1 MRAAVG
7 VDFEL
12 VAAATNVGEETG
24 VFEHR
29 YGGLAV
35 KEHPGRGDEL
45 VAHSQV
51 SKSDLGKFIAGT
63 DGIGNRRVGPMVG
76 LEKLNGIGICSICA
90 AGTLVSVMAVVLTM
104 ETENGITRDAVKPAI
119 ISPAWTK
126 SMPSSSE
133 VADEN
138 SG

>member
-1 MRAAVG
+1 
-7 VDFEL
+7 
-12 VAAATNVGEETG
+12 
-24 VFEHR
+24 
-29 YGGLAV
+29 
-35 KEHPGRGDEL
+35 
-45 VAHSQV
+45 V